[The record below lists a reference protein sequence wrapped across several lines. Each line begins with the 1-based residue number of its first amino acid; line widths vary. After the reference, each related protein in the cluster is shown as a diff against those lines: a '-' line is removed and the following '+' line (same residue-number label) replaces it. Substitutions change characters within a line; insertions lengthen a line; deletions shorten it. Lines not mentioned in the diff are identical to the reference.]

1 MAMID
6 EGATAIVEMLFC
18 TSLVALVSAGDK
30 PSASPRRL
38 QIVNTKASL
47 DVQASLS
54 YSLAPTILL
63 IVRSGPCLPAFDSL
77 ATIDHLRTLVS
88 YSHPRRPDEQ
98 EEVGSRPRTRDLHLR
113 HFDYEALAYA

>member
-1 MAMID
+1 MTMAMID

-47 DVQASLS
+47 DVQASSLLFYSGNNPANRPIGPYACPLS
-54 YSLAPTILL
+54 IP
-63 IVRSGPCLPAFDSL
+63 
-77 ATIDHLRTLVS
+77 
-88 YSHPRRPDEQ
+88 
-98 EEVGSRPRTRDLHLR
+98 
-113 HFDYEALAYA
+113 